1 MTEETTTKIKNRF
14 AELGIDID
22 AADITQRLTDL
33 TDRFKVPL
41 TEAERSVV
49 SYFLRE
55 NEATHTD
62 YYKSASGTSELTTA
76 GSIASTEQW
85 VNLRVVVTKLW
96 DNSHEAIDQSG
107 LIADET
113 GQIKFTK
120 WVASDLPELVEGKSY
135 LLYNLTTDEFNDRFG
150 VVFNK
155 TSTIE
160 EIDEAINPGS
170 AQSTPRQE
178 TVTLTVDRI
187 TKEGRWINLNAKVVQ
202 LWDSEHEAID
212 QIGLIGDGT
221 GIIKFVKWTKAELP
235 PIKEG
240 GCYSFTN
247 IVTDE
252 YEGVFSVKLNSTSG
266 IEEID
271 EDIEVME
278 QIKEFTGAMVHI
290 QDGSGLIRRCPECN
304 AALRSGACATHGTVD
319 GIHDLRIKAVLDDG
333 INMQEVLLNRETT
346 EDITGITLD
355 VAKEM
360 AIESLDASVVADEMK
375 RNLLGRYYTASG
387 KTFSRNMLVDE
398 ICIAEDA
405 PEDEQ

>member
-14 AELGIDID
+14 TELGIDID
-22 AADITQRLTDL
+22 AADITHRLTDL

-55 NEATHTD
+55 TGATHAD
-62 YYKSASGTSELTTA
+62 YYKSASGTSELTTV
-76 GSIASTEQW
+76 GSIASAEQW

-96 DNSHEAIDQSG
+96 NNDHEAIDQSG

-120 WVASDLPELVEGKSY
+120 WIASELPELVEGKTY
-135 LLYNLTTDEFNDRFG
+135 WLCNLVTDVFNERFG
-150 VVFNK
+150 VKFNK

-160 EIDEAINPGS
+160 EIDEVIKPGS
-170 AQSTPRQE
+170 AQSTRQE

-187 TKEGRWINLNAKVVQ
+187 TKEGRWINLSAKVVQ

-221 GIIKFVKWTKAELP
+221 GVIKFVKWTKAELP
-235 PIKEG
+235 PIEEG
-240 GCYSFTN
+240 KCYSFTN

-252 YEGVFSVKLNSTSG
+252 YEGVFSVTLNSTSG

-271 EDIEVME
+271 EDIEVVE

-333 INMQEVLLNRETT
+333 VNMQEVLLNREVT
-346 EDITGITLD
+346 EAITGITLD

-375 RNLLGRYYTASG
+375 RLLLGRYYTASG
-387 KTFSRNMLVDE
+387 KAFSRNMLVDE
-398 ICIAEDA
+398 ICIVDDVQEDA
-405 PEDEQ
+405 Q

>member
-1 MTEETTTKIKNRF
+1 MTNETTTKIKARF
-14 AELGIDID
+14 EDLGIDID
-22 AADITQRLTDL
+22 AADISQRLTDL
-33 TDRFKVPL
+33 TGRFKVPL
-41 TEAERSVV
+41 PEAERSVV

-55 NEATHTD
+55 TGATHAD
-62 YYKSASGTSELTTA
+62 YYKSASGTSELTTV
-76 GSIASTEQW
+76 GSIASAEQW

-96 DNSHEAIDQSG
+96 NNDHEAIDQSG

-120 WVASDLPELVEGKSY
+120 WIASELPELVEGKTY
-135 LLYNLTTDEFNDRFG
+135 WLCNLVTDVFNERFG
-150 VVFNK
+150 VKFNK

-160 EIDEAINPGS
+160 EIDEVIKPGS
-170 AQSTPRQE
+170 AQSTRQE

-187 TKEGRWINLNAKVVQ
+187 TKEGRWINLSAKVVQ

-221 GIIKFVKWTKAELP
+221 GVIKFVKWTKAELP
-235 PIKEG
+235 PIEEG
-240 GCYSFTN
+240 KCYSFTN

-252 YEGVFSVKLNSTSG
+252 YEGVFSVTLNSTSG

-271 EDIEVME
+271 EDIEVVE

-333 INMQEVLLNRETT
+333 VNMQEVLLNREVT
-346 EDITGITLD
+346 EAITGITLD

-360 AIESLDASVVADEMK
+360 AIESLDASVVADERK
-375 RNLLGRYYTASG
+375 RLLLGRYYTASG
-387 KTFSRNMLVDE
+387 KAFSRNMLVDE
-398 ICIAEDA
+398 ICIVDDVQEDA
-405 PEDEQ
+405 Q